1 MSALNKLIEAVDAGD
16 LQQPQCINKHEDD
29 HDCSDDWLSHPLLDL
44 VPAGVLHVHQMGELV
59 LAYEGSLDAALALHE
74 ALLPGWRW
82 DLDAACNA
90 GVWNSCDLL
99 PAITGEANT
108 PARAWLLAVLK
119 AYRSIQDDNR

>member
-1 MSALNKLIEAVDAGD
+1 MNELDMLIEAVEADVMPLDGSSYKLFGDGWMHVFDAY
-16 LQQPQCINKHEDD
+16 H
-29 HDCSDDWLSHPLLDL
+29 
-44 VPAGVLHVHQMGELV
+44 
-59 LAYEGSLDAALALHE
+59 GSLDAALALHE

-108 PARAWLLAVLK
+108 PARAWILAILR
-119 AYRSIQDDNR
+119 AYRSVQA